1 MPSAMRALSPASILL
16 VILAMIVALTF
27 PGVGQAKD
35 VERTGGPLAGVAIP
49 LCIAPAR
56 RADTAARMFG
66 TPPRFACDGP
76 QTRFGAG
83 DFWAISPPLATI
95 RGAAGRTR
103 VRVSSLWQDSITLY
117 ALYPGGFVREWR
129 LDQAGISRHLQLGTM
144 IEWRLPAQAGMPVR
158 LMWRIENAGNLR
170 GVVLAPRLASAQESA
185 DANIEMA
192 AIYGGFVGLC
202 FALLI
207 YNLAMWGA
215 LHHRFQLVYCAM
227 VFWLMLYA
235 ISSSGAL
242 AWTFPGM
249 ANNDRLRINYVLLS
263 GVAAAAL
270 MFSRTFFPARVSAGW
285 VGRVANQAVAALA
298 VATVALVTL
307 APWWLRVI
315 DSLYSLAFAGVLF
328 ALTPILYRAWR
339 QQHRYLWLF
348 GVAWTAPFLFAL
360 LRLMSNLALIPWSFW
375 LDNSTILA
383 MAFEAVVSTL
393 AISYRIRLLSVERDA
408 AIERELVA
416 ARLAD
421 TDPLTGLLNRRA
433 FLRHAIGSAGDQT
446 LLIVDI
452 DHFKQINETIGHDGG
467 DEVLRL
473 FARTLRQTAPG
484 ALIARMGGEEFAI
497 LSPAIDAVPA
507 DTVLARLRAARMPYD
522 LTVTASIGVCT
533 GPVTG
538 DTDWKTMYRQADMA
552 LFEAKQ
558 AGRDRARFALKAA

>member
-1 MPSAMRALSPASILL
+1 MRAFLPASVLL
-16 VILAMIVALTF
+16 VILAMIAVVAF
-27 PGVGQAKD
+27 PGVGRAQEA
-35 VERTGGPLAGVAIP
+35 ERAGGPLAGVAIP

-56 RADTAARMFG
+56 AADVAAKMFG
-66 TPPRFACDGP
+66 ASGRFACDGP

-83 DFWAISPPLATI
+83 DFWALSPPLATI
-95 RGAAGRTR
+95 PGIAGRTR
-103 VRVSSLWQDSITLY
+103 VRVSSVWQDTLTLY
-117 ALYPGGFVREWR
+117 ALYPGGAMRAWR
-129 LDQAGISRHLQLGTM
+129 LDQTGISRHLQLGTM
-144 IEWRLPAQAGMPVR
+144 IEWRLPPGAGTPAR

-170 GVVLAPRLASAQESA
+170 GIVLAPRLATAQESV

-192 AIYGGFVGLC
+192 AVYAGFVGLC

-242 AWTFPGM
+242 AWAFPGI

-263 GVAAAAL
+263 GVVMAAL
-270 MFSRTFFPARVSAGW
+270 MFSRTFFVARVSAGW
-285 VGRVANQAVAALA
+285 VGRVANHALAALA
-298 VATVALVTL
+298 LATVALVAL
-307 APWWLRVI
+307 APWQLRVT
-315 DSLYSLAFAGVLF
+315 DSLYSLAFGGVLL
-328 ALTPILYRAWR
+328 ASVPILYRAWR
-339 QQHRYLWLF
+339 QQTRHLWLF

-360 LRLMSNLALIPWSFW
+360 LRLMSNLDLIPWSFW

-393 AISYRIRLLSVERDA
+393 AISYRIRLLSQERDA

-452 DHFKQINETIGHDGG
+452 DHFKRINETIGHDGG

-507 DTVLARLRAARMPYD
+507 DSVLARLRAARMPFD
-522 LTVTASIGVCT
+522 LSVTASIGVCT
-533 GPVTG
+533 GPVTAE
-538 DTDWKTMYRQADMA
+538 TEWKTMYRQADIA